1 MYISDIGHQHPVRKS
16 VNRFV
21 KAADT
26 NLKKKYAWHW
36 EELSPGAI
44 AKNQFINRR
53 QAACAQHS
61 CSPNR
66 VSASTAWVHPGRLV
80 MTKQLSYTTKVSA
93 VKDSTVNF
101 TWFHILQQCPP
112 PQHSLL

>member
-61 CSPNR
+61 CSPQSCR
-66 VSASTAWVHPGRLV
+66 CIYCMGDH
-80 MTKQLSYTTKVSA
+80 SA
-93 VKDSTVNF
+93 VHGIQAGWS
-101 TWFHILQQCPP
+101 
-112 PQHSLL
+112 